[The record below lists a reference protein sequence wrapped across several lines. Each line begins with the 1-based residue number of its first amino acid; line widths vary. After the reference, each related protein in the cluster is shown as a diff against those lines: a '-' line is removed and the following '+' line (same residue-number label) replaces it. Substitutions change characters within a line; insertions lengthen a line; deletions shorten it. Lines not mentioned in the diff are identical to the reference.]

1 MSNIASNCQR
11 SASLEV
17 DIVAHDLSKMSS
29 NISHNSIGTIKRNG
43 RPATNVAAAPGH
55 NHPPSKKSPQ
65 APLST
70 NASSSQA
77 GCVAFL
83 LSKDYNG

>member
-55 NHPPSKKSPQ
+55 NHPPSKKSPR
-65 APLST
+65 ALPCPPMHL
-70 NASSSQA
+70 AHRL
-77 GCVAFL
+77 VALRFC
-83 LSKDYNG
+83 

>member
-43 RPATNVAAAPGH
+43 RPATNVAAAPVTITL
-55 NHPPSKKSPQ
+55 HPKSLPK
-65 APLST
+65 LSPIHQCIQLT
-70 NASSSQA
+70 
-77 GCVAFL
+77 G
-83 LSKDYNG
+83 